1 MWLVTSGHLGI
12 LGFSWFFYLQILQ
25 VHESKGRQTIG
36 SHWKNMTWL
45 RRTRFTSILLVYP
58 SSTYY
63 QKNKEWHLNYNRGLL
78 QGIAVG
84 WPFRLAC
91 KVVESLLR
99 SLPVFNCVFKYTICL
114 YQDYTHLSVKGYPA
128 ISCPFQTCSEARAI
142 SRPFQQF
149 SSESPRTSGIA
160 RGDVLLVP
168 WCHQLQLRFLVLVFI
183 VVMHA
188 PLFGT

>member
-1 MWLVTSGHLGI
+1 
-12 LGFSWFFYLQILQ
+12 
-25 VHESKGRQTIG
+25 
-36 SHWKNMTWL
+36 MTKAHKVYQPL
-45 RRTRFTSILLVYP
+45 TSISELYLLP
-58 SSTYY
+58 KKTKNDTETTTGDCCRELLLDDLSDLPAKLSSPCCD
-63 QKNKEWHLNYNRGLL
+63 H
-78 QGIAVG
+78 
-84 WPFRLAC
+84 C
-91 KVVESLLR
+91 R
-99 SLPVFNCVFKYTICL
+99 SSIVFKYTICL